1 MITISLDVMDAIV
14 CGDIRSCMRC
24 KKRFATHVN
33 FISWGLYCHECTD
46 TSDPHEVP
54 IMNED
59 NLRLALQANRAI
71 DAAREGEK

>member
-1 MITISLDVMDAIV
+1 MNPMVTLPLDVMNAILR
-14 CGDIRSCMRC
+14 GDIRPCMRC

-59 NLRLALQANRAI
+59 NLGLALQANHAI
-71 DAAREGEK
+71 DKAR